1 MNPRKSRAAGKE
13 RQRETAVAP
22 RGVKRDPQ
30 AGQHWP
36 ALDGLRAIAVLGVIL
51 FHVGVLPGGFLGV
64 DVFFVLSGFLITS
77 LLISE
82 WDKRGG
88 RISFR
93 NFYTR
98 RVLRLFPALGCVL
111 AASVVLAACL
121 DLAGGPGDR
130 PYALATLDAIPWV
143 MVFAANWAPALGI
156 SPFLG
161 LLGPAWSLAVEEQF
175 YLLWP
180 ALFVLL
186 MRRGLSRGR
195 LALLLAV
202 IAAAEMT
209 YRVVMAH
216 LSYGPGHIFYG
227 TDTRSDGLIVGCAVA
242 FWLASGQPARLHDRA
257 CKRLKGL
264 AWLGAAVLG
273 ILFLIA
279 APVHA
284 SVEVG
289 VAVLASGALLL
300 GHLAGQTPAAL
311 ERLLRSWWAVRI
323 GRRSY
328 GLYLWHLVVI
338 AMARQ
343 LFAPYTGIYP
353 MGGERRIIFAVV
365 TGVAVAVSFGTAE
378 LSYRF
383 VELPA
388 LRLKRRFQS
397 EATQTTG
404 GRPALTSE
412 FAGESPRYA
421 FHNEGS

>member
-1 MNPRKSRAAGKE
+1 
-13 RQRETAVAP
+13 
-22 RGVKRDPQ
+22 
-30 AGQHWP
+30 
-36 ALDGLRAIAVLGVIL
+36 
-51 FHVGVLPGGFLGV
+51 
-64 DVFFVLSGFLITS
+64 
-77 LLISE
+77 
-82 WDKRGG
+82 
-88 RISFR
+88 
-93 NFYTR
+93 
-98 RVLRLFPALGCVL
+98 
-111 AASVVLAACL
+111 VLAACL

-130 PYALATLDAIPWV
+130 PYARATLDAIPWV
-143 MVFAANWAPALGI
+143 MVFAGNWAPALGI

-195 LALLLAV
+195 LALSLAV

-216 LSYGPGHIFYG
+216 LGYGPGHIFYG

-289 VAVLASGALLL
+289 VAVLASGALVI
-300 GHLAGQTPAAL
+300 GHVAGQTPAAL
-311 ERLLRSWWAVRI
+311 ERLLCSWWAVWI

-328 GLYLWHLVVI
+328 GLYLWHFVVI
-338 AMARQ
+338 AMARG
-343 LFAPYTGIYP
+343 LVAPYTGIYP
-353 MGGERRIIFAVV
+353 IGGERRIIFAVV

-388 LRLKRRFQS
+388 LRRKRRFQS

-404 GRPALTSE
+404 GRPAGGQEGAPIGRGPVAIPSQVSDTGHRAWLRDSHRPHIE
-412 FAGESPRYA
+412 RSP
-421 FHNEGS
+421 